1 MNEAA
6 MLRRR
11 LCPTS
16 VFVAALL
23 VCGRA
28 AAQTPFEYYDQNCAA
43 CHTIGQ
49 GAVNGGPDLNDVTRR
64 RSREWLIKFLLNPES
79 LASDPV
85 VIQLIKDSGGVEMPK
100 PEGLTREMAE
110 ALLDVIEQR
119 SVSGATPAAE
129 PAARAIT
136 AADVAHGQD
145 VFLGRTPLSARG
157 PACVHCHD
165 LATLAAPGG
174 GRFGPDL
181 TAVHS
186 RLGGA
191 RGIAGWLRAAPTPV
205 MRSVYQSA
213 SLTADE
219 VHALSAVFEDAAVR
233 TDVQRRSRLMPL
245 VGGSIGMTLLVLAVI
260 GWAGAGR
267 FRGVR
272 SALVARPLKRPT
284 SGGSE

>member
-1 MNEAA
+1 

-11 LCPTS
+11 LFPTL
-16 VFVAALL
+16 FLLAALL
-23 VCGRA
+23 ICGRA
-28 AAQTPFEYYDQNCAA
+28 AAQTPSEYYDQNCAA

-49 GAVNGGPDLNDVTRR
+49 GAVNGGPDLADVAQR
-64 RSREWLIKFLLNPES
+64 RSREWLIEFLLNPES

-85 VIQLIKDSGGVEMPK
+85 VIQMIKESGGMEMPK
-100 PEGLTREMAE
+100 AEGLTREMAE

-119 SVSGATPAAE
+119 SHSGATPAPE
-129 PAARAIT
+129 PPARTIT

-145 VFLGRTPLSARG
+145 FFLGRTPLSARG

-165 LATLAAPGG
+165 LATLSAPGG

-181 TAVHS
+181 TTVHS

-205 MRSVYQSA
+205 MRSVYRSA

-219 VHALSAVFEDAAVR
+219 AHALSAVFEDAAVR
-233 TDVQRRSRLMPL
+233 TDVQKRSRLMPL

-260 GWAGAGR
+260 GWSGARR

-272 SALVARPLKRPT
+272 GALVARPLTRPA